1 MKRNLLKYMEVVP
14 HPHSPKEILLI
25 QPQIQRNCESFQ
37 KPDILEVACQINF
50 LSRGY
55 AAKVYHLSKPNW
67 AKINI
72 FYVKVKS
79 NVRVNVKVRVDMRQY
94 HIICLKQTGPK
105 FS

>member
-1 MKRNLLKYMEVVP
+1 MEVAP
-14 HPHSPKEILLI
+14 PLTPPKEILLI

-67 AKINI
+67 AKISI
-72 FYVKVKS
+72 FLDKNK
-79 NVRVNVKVRVDMRQY
+79 
-94 HIICLKQTGPK
+94 
-105 FS
+105 